1 MRIWSTM
8 CAAMLAGII
17 VQVPAQ
23 PRDEPTD
30 VLDKYSALLSR
41 TYLKIADRCRSD
53 INGK

>member
-8 CAAMLAGII
+8 CAAAMLAGII

-30 VLDKYSALLSR
+30 VLDKYSPVKFLEAF
-41 TYLKIADRCRSD
+41 DWF
-53 INGK
+53 G